1 VDKKIIGGIGA
12 GIVIAIIAVFAVIAQ
27 PGSDSLPPIKTPGN
41 EKLGLVINT
50 PTTTVDLQQLNDIYQ
65 QASSSGIG
73 RSNVYVFWNAIE
85 PEKDVFDWEQTDILM
100 SFNKKNDLKA
110 SLYFSIINGKT
121 LGPFPSWIGKPP
133 IKLIQ
138 EDRLINVLDAI
149 LSRYDIVD
157 TLIISGETEAQFRF
171 NEQNIPQYK
180 ELFNGVY
187 DKIKEKHPDV
197 KIGNAFSLHNVL
209 NKNLEHIVDELA
221 IGDFVAFSYLPVDA
235 LNEIVK
241 TPKEAKEDLTRTLEL
256 AKDKKIAFFEI
267 SWSSSDFVNG
277 NEESQIE
284 FLQKLFEFYSENES
298 QIEFLTWY
306 RQYDKPEGTCVTEEV
321 KIEGK
326 GVSIGGG
333 SGLGSSE
340 HVIERLD
347 FYICNAGLIDIN
359 GNEKSSWNEFKNQ
372 IQMNN

>member
-1 VDKKIIGGIGA
+1 MDKKIIGGIGA
-12 GIVIAIIAVFAVIAQ
+12 GIVIAIIAVFAVAQ
-27 PGSDSLPPIKTPGN
+27 PESDSLLPIKTSGN

-50 PTTTVDLQQLNDIYQ
+50 PTTTVDLQQLNDIYE

-73 RSNVYVFWNAIE
+73 RSNVYLFWNAIE

-100 SFNKKNDLKA
+100 SFNKKNDLKV

-138 EDRLINVLDAI
+138 EDRLVNILDAI

-157 TLIISGETEAQFRF
+157 TLIISGDTEAQFRYE
-171 NEQNIPQYK
+171 EQNIPQYK

-209 NKNLEHIVDELA
+209 NKNLEHIVTELA
-221 IGDFVAFSYLPVDA
+221 IGDFVAFSYLPVDT

-241 TPKEAKEDLTRTLEL
+241 TPEEAKEDLTRTLEL

-267 SWSSSDFVNG
+267 SWSTSDFVNG

-306 RQYDKPEGTCVTEEV
+306 RQYDRPEGTCVTEEA

-326 GVSIGGG
+326 GVSIGGD

-340 HVIERLD
+340 FVIERLD